1 LRARPILADAMV
13 PLAAG
18 ILAGGL
24 TDSRVLGVV
33 AAVVALVG
41 WRATSERTFVV
52 LISLALGAYA
62 GIAAVAWARAPLP
75 PGHLAHRIPRAIASV
90 EGTVVEST
98 PRGERRELIVR
109 AERVRSREGEAR
121 VQGLLAI
128 TIAHGRAPW
137 PAGARVRVTTRLR
150 RPRNFGNPGGYD
162 YAGALARQGIF
173 VTAFLWDDEALTELS
188 PQARPT
194 WEVLPA
200 LREHLGAALAR
211 VSDPA
216 ARGYLRAVLL
226 GEADALDP
234 ETRDALTRTGL
245 AHVVSVSG
253 FHVAVVAGAGVLAVR
268 WLLRRVPALLARGDA
283 GKLALASGLPLVL
296 LYGAIAG
303 GSVPA
308 LRASTMYALLLAA
321 RLGDRPPD
329 PLRTLA
335 AVAALLAL
343 RTPGIAADVSFALS
357 LTSVAAIVL
366 LLGRRGRRSAIP
378 ATPWRRLARTFVA
391 EPVLVSLAATLATA
405 PLLALHF
412 QQVSL
417 VAPLANLLGL
427 PLLGPATLVPG
438 LIALPLVP
446 IVPALADR
454 LLALAAAAAALG
466 LGLAR
471 GLARLPWAAVAVP
484 LPSAI
489 ELSLC
494 YAGLGLSFVRA
505 GAIRRGLVLAVLSV
519 AVVDAGYW
527 TYVRWLD
534 PSLRVTFLSVGQ
546 GDAAVV
552 ELPRGRVVVV
562 DGGGLPGA
570 FDPGE
575 RVVAPFLR
583 ARKIMRVDVLA
594 LSHPQQDHYEGL
606 AYLAEHFHPREFWSN
621 GSSARAAG
629 FARLEAGLERA
640 GTRRLILHAGDVART
655 DPDTRLEAL
664 HPALGAR
671 GLGVND
677 ASLVLRVVHGDVAV
691 LLTGDVEAGGET
703 ALVGSGVPLA
713 SAVLK
718 VAHHGSDTSSTAR
731 FLRTV
736 TPRIAVV
743 SAGYENRFGF
753 PAPAVVERLAAA
765 GAVIWRTDRD
775 GAVRVV
781 SDGATITVRG
791 WDGGWT
797 RASPAP

>member
-1 LRARPILADAMV
+1 MV

-24 TDSRVLGVV
+24 TDSRVLGLA
-33 AAVVALVG
+33 AAVLAPIGCLLTSGRARVALI
-41 WRATSERTFVV
+41 A
-52 LISLALGAYA
+52 LALGAGA
-62 GIAAVAWARAPLP
+62 GVAACAWARAPLP
-75 PGHLAHRIPRAIASV
+75 PDHLAHRMPRAVASV

-98 PRGERRELIVR
+98 PRGERRELILR

-128 TIAHGRAPW
+128 TIAHGRASW

-162 YAGALARQGIF
+162 YAGALARRGIF
-173 VTAFLWDDEALTELS
+173 VTAFLWDDEALTELA
-188 PQARPT
+188 PAARAT
-194 WEVLPA
+194 GDV
-200 LREHLGAALAR
+200 LGAWRERVGTALGR
-211 VSDPA
+211 VADPA
-216 ARGYLRAVLL
+216 AQGYLRAVLL

-234 ETRDALTRTGL
+234 ETRGALTRTGL

-296 LYGAIAG
+296 IYGAIAG

-308 LRASTMYALLLAA
+308 LRASLMYALLLAA

-329 PLRTLA
+329 PLRALA

-343 RTPGIAADVSFALS
+343 RTPGVAADVSFALS
-357 LTSVAAIVL
+357 FASVAAIVL
-366 LLGRRGRRSAIP
+366 LLGRRGRRAAI
-378 ATPWRRLARTFVA
+378 ATTPWRRLARTFVA
-391 EPVLVSLAATLATA
+391 APVMVSLAATIATA

-438 LIALPLVP
+438 LVALPLVP
-446 IVPALADR
+446 VAPALTDH
-454 LLALAAAAAALG
+454 LLALAAEAAALG
-466 LGLAR
+466 LRLAR
-471 GLARLPWAAVAVP
+471 ELARLPWAAVATP
-484 LPSAI
+484 LPSAP
-489 ELSLC
+489 ELTLC
-494 YAGLGLSFVRA
+494 YAALGLPFVRA
-505 GAIRRGLVLAVLSV
+505 GAVRRGLALAVLSV
-519 AVVDAGYW
+519 ALVDAGYW

-562 DGGGLPGA
+562 DGGGLPGS

-583 ARKIMRVDVLA
+583 SRKIMRVDVLA

-606 AYLAEHFHPREFWSN
+606 AYLAEHFRPRAFWSN
-621 GSSARAAG
+621 GVPASAAG
-629 FARLEAGLERA
+629 FARLEAALARA
-640 GTRRLILHAGDVART
+640 GTARTTLHAGVTALAA
-655 DPDTRLEAL
+655 PDTRIEAL
-664 HPALGAR
+664 HPAPGGR

-677 ASLVLRVVHGDVAV
+677 ASLVLRVVHGEVAV
-691 LLTGDVEAGGET
+691 LLTGDVEADGET
-703 ALVGSGVPLA
+703 ALVGSGAPLA

-718 VAHHGSDTSSTAR
+718 VAHHGSDTSSTTR

-743 SAGYENRFGF
+743 SAGHENRFGF
-753 PAPAVVERLAAA
+753 PAPAVLDRLAAA
-765 GAVIWRTDRD
+765 GAVVWRTDRD
-775 GAVRVV
+775 GAVRVE